1 MTHKELIKRIFSLQ
15 EERVKVYKAFDSGFR
30 EYLQTGPHYDFPSYR
45 ELVHNITQT
54 FNNISNEVIDI
65 EKKLRESEQS
75 AISEVIRKLQ
85 LKEKEKLELTAKL
98 QITEQSAAIDASD
111 EDKVEEVTA
120 LKTSLQKLMEMIFE
134 LLDELKY
141 EAEDILLEE
150 T

>member
-45 ELVHNITQT
+45 ELVHDITQT

-65 EKKLRESEQS
+65 EKKLRESGQS

>member
-65 EKKLRESEQS
+65 EKKLRESGQS

-98 QITEQSAAIDASD
+98 QIAEQSAAVDASD

>member
-1 MTHKELIKRIFSLQ
+1 
-15 EERVKVYKAFDSGFR
+15 SGFR

-65 EKKLRESEQS
+65 EKKLRESGES

-98 QITEQSAAIDASD
+98 QIAEQSAAIDASG

>member
-98 QITEQSAAIDASD
+98 QIAEQSAAVDASD

>member
-65 EKKLRESEQS
+65 EKKLRESGQS

-98 QITEQSAAIDASD
+98 QIAEQSVAIDASD